1 MYDIYQ
7 TEEELTDVTY
17 QDGVLRFTR
26 PPFLGRGVPQF
37 FEATVEGERMDGT
50 FSEEGDS
57 RHWRWWGTLD
67 SRSSGEIE
75 VFL

>member
-1 MYDIYQ
+1 
-7 TEEELTDVTY
+7 V
-17 QDGVLRFTR
+17 RFTR
-26 PPFLGRGVPQF
+26 PPFLGRYVPQF
-37 FEATVEGERMDGT
+37 FEAKVEGERMEGT

-67 SRSSGEIE
+67 SRSNGEIQ